1 MELYKFINN
10 EALDEDLK
18 AKREVLERLKRQ
30 VRGVNEEVVE
40 KKELNKVDI
49 NMLNRY
55 ILSLN
60 ASIDDVFFSLAE
72 TKKSDILNLGEI
84 PYKYNLLV
92 NFIKSIGYNS
102 FIEGDK
108 RIIDDK
114 VKKLVP
120 KLKSLENLANERN
133 FVDKFML
140 PKIIENIINKSYDE
154 LLDVPEVQKDILQIG
169 VTERGRPKKYATK
182 AEAQKAKLEQQKLK
196 RQQAKLAKQKAE
208 APAQAQVEAEEPED
222 EDEEDEGD
230 DYEAINVALE
240 DAKAQL
246 KQLKKQKK
254 SLSKSDY
261 EERKAELE
269 SAIEDYQA
277 QLDEYE

>member
-196 RQQAKLAKQKAE
+196 RQQARLAKQKAE
-208 APAQAQVEAEEPED
+208 APAQAQVEAEEPDD
-222 EDEEDEGD
+222 EDVD
-230 DYEAINVALE
+230 DYEALNIALD

-254 SLSKSDY
+254 LLSKSDY